1 MRYALTTL
9 ETRKAEIFLRKYV
22 EYSSSRK
29 CIIKE
34 APYPPG
40 WVLRGSRLLQDDL
53 TLFEGE
59 GGALGGE
66 AAVRPAEETSVPD
79 WPVEDGLRQCTWLVQ
94 GRVALSLL
102 ARKETRI
109 RVMLADGRDK
119 ISIAKATMILFR
131 EHSKRTKNKK
141 LV

>member
-1 MRYALTTL
+1 MG
-9 ETRKAEIFLRKYV
+9 
-22 EYSSSRK
+22 
-29 CIIKE
+29 
-34 APYPPG
+34 PPR

-102 ARKETRI
+102 ARKEARI
-109 RVMLADGRDK
+109 RVMLADRRDK
-119 ISIAKATMILFR
+119 ISIAKTTMIIFR

-141 LV
+141 SCNASILMLKISTHPCWKHAK